1 MRRLFIQFYLLLM
14 LCFGIGALLVGLVY
28 REVAD
33 TTGTRLLTDLLRTTL
48 ALIETEL
55 RTVPQPQWPQAL
67 AELDH
72 DLGFPL
78 ALTQLETLPIDAEA
92 MRALKSGEII
102 MQEDETTYLQRL
114 DRTPYVLVAGPM
126 PYLVFLQE
134 LHWVDLALLGLI
146 GALLALPVFLWMRP
160 HWRELQQLERS
171 ARALADGQFDV
182 RVTLPQN
189 SGLQPLAQ
197 GFNHMADSVQLLL
210 DSKQTL
216 LHAVAHELRTPLA
229 RLRYR
234 LALRDDDNAAV
245 TDAGVERDLGDIGAL
260 IDELLLHA
268 QLARPDLALQQQ
280 TFAAQPWLAAHLH
293 EAPALQQHASWG
305 ELEVGAAQLSAD
317 PALLGRAL
325 DNLLNNA
332 ARYARQHI
340 RLSFAVV
347 DGWQYLRVADDGP
360 GIPPEQRV
368 RVLEPFVQLE
378 GGAARSKGQLGL
390 GLAIVNQ
397 IMQAHG
403 GRVSIEDSPWQGAQV
418 SLCWPLVQS
427 VTHDNNCQ
435 QTPVSPG
442 S

>member
-1 MRRLFIQFYLLLM
+1 MRRLFIQFYLLLII
-14 LCFGIGALLVGLVY
+14 CFSVGALLVGLVY

-48 ALIETEL
+48 ALIESEL

-67 AELDH
+67 AALDH
-72 DLGFPL
+72 DLGFQL
-78 ALTQLETLPIDAEA
+78 RLTRLETLPIDAEA
-92 MRALKSGEII
+92 MHALRSGEII

-114 DRTPYVLVAGPM
+114 DRTPYVLIAGPM
-126 PYLVFLQE
+126 PYLVFLQQ
-134 LHWVDLALLGLI
+134 LHWVDIALLCLI
-146 GALLALPVFLWMRP
+146 GVLLALPVFLWMRP

-182 RVTLPQN
+182 RVALPPQ

-216 LHAVAHELRTPLA
+216 LNAVAHELRTPLA

-234 LALRDDDNAAV
+234 LALRDGSNAAA

-280 TFAAQPWLAAHLH
+280 TFAAQPWLAARLH
-293 EAPALQQHASWG
+293 EAPALHQQSWG
-305 ELEVGAAQLSAD
+305 ELVVGAEQLRGD

-332 ARYARQHI
+332 TRYARQHI

-347 DGWQYLRVADDGP
+347 DDWQYLSVADDGP
-360 GIPPEQRV
+360 GIPLQQRV
-368 RVLEPFVQLE
+368 RVLEPFVQLDS
-378 GGAARSKGQLGL
+378 GAARSKGHLGL
-390 GLAIVNQ
+390 GLAIVSQ

-435 QTPVSPG
+435 QTSVSPE